1 MGCAVGGSV
10 PIDMATIAHL
20 RLLSS
25 LDLGDGGGGGDDNDR
40 IMIRAV
46 LRFLEVT
53 DCSFPPQVNPE
64 FKDNTVEPKG
74 EVSRSNTA
82 AEKNTAPR
90 LCLAATDINFT
101 FYDSG
106 HAKGNA
112 NSL

>member
-25 LDLGDGGGGGDDNDR
+25 LDLGDGGGDDNDR

-53 DCSFPPQVNPE
+53 DCSFLPQVNPE

-82 AEKNTAPR
+82 AEKTLR
-90 LCLAATDINFT
+90 LASDWSATDINFT

>member
-10 PIDMATIAHL
+10 PIDMATTAHL
-20 RLLSS
+20 WLLSS
-25 LDLGDGGGGGDDNDR
+25 LDLGDGGGDDNDR

-53 DCSFPPQVNPE
+53 DCSFLPQVNPE

-82 AEKNTAPR
+82 AEKTLR
-90 LCLAATDINFT
+90 LASAWPPLT
-101 FYDSG
+101 
-106 HAKGNA
+106 
-112 NSL
+112 